1 MDAVSTS
8 TGVAVAAAG
17 DVDIVRLNF
26 WVARERG
33 RDENELR
40 ERNWRECNGVVAVVR
55 WEVSRRGQRRR
66 RSFDILG
73 SFLRFCGVLHSHMVI
88 VSRNN
93 NPVTRLR
100 QQRSCTS

>member
-1 MDAVSTS
+1 MSIYRGTYRLGDCGVVDAVSTS
-8 TGVAVAAAG
+8 TGVAAAAAG

-40 ERNWRECNGVVAVVR
+40 EQNWRECSGVVAVVR
-55 WEVSRRGQRRR
+55 WEESRREQRRR

-73 SFLRFCGVLHSHMVI
+73 PFLRFWWGS
-88 VSRNN
+88 
-93 NPVTRLR
+93 T
-100 QQRSCTS
+100 